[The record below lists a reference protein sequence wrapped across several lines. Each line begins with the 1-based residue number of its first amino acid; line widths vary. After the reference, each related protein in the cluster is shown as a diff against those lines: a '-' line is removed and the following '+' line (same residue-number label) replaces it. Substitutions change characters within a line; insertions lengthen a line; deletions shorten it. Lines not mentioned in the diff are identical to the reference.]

1 MKYRSRHIG
10 DRIFDFAVY
19 FILISSML
27 IVAYPL
33 IYVISSSFSSPEAV
47 MSGKVV
53 LFPVDFSLLAYR
65 SVFKYD
71 QIMVGY
77 ANSLIYMVLGTAVNL
92 ILTVLAAFPLSRK
105 QFYGRNVFMAM
116 FVFTMLFSGGLIPYY
131 MVVNKLGMVNTLWAM
146 ILPSGMSVFNVIL
159 ARTYFQSTIP
169 EELYESAELD
179 GCSIYKMIGIIVIPL
194 SGPIL
199 AVISLYCAVGIW
211 NSYFEAFIFISKK
224 QLYPLQLVL
233 RSILIVNKMDASML
247 MDVEQIAQK
256 QGLVYLLKYSV
267 IVVASAP
274 LLIIY
279 PFVQKFFIKGI
290 MVGSLKG

>member
-1 MKYRSRHIG
+1 MKYHSQKLG
-10 DRIFDFAVY
+10 DRIFDFCVN
-19 FILISSML
+19 FILITSIL

-33 IYVISSSFSSPEAV
+33 IYVVSSSFSSPEAV

-53 LFPVDFSLLAYR
+53 LFPVDFSLLAYK

-71 QIMVGY
+71 QIMTGY
-77 ANSLIYMVLGTAVNL
+77 VNSLIYMVLGTAVNL
-92 ILTVLAAFPLSRK
+92 ILTVLAAFPLARK
-105 QFYGRNVFMAM
+105 QFYGRNLFMGL

-131 MVVNKLGMVNTLWAM
+131 IVVSKLHMINTIWAM

-179 GCSIYKMIGIIVIPL
+179 GCSIYKMIFIIVIPL

-224 QLYPLQLVL
+224 QLYSLQLVL
-233 RSILIVNKMDASML
+233 RSILIVNKMDSSML